1 MIRSLQ
7 GSHYCPGM
15 ERGDFVVLDLEECEQ
30 HESDSTDEKTTAS
43 DPKEEGNRDKYN
55 VYSSF
60 NPYSFNIKQPAVP
73 FHLSKVFDGNIRDRG
88 EQTVYT
94 RKRKRRTAHQVDSY
108 GQLGASTLA
117 TVMRK
122 MSDVP
127 YTLEVTVNGERC
139 KFVSGQFDPMLSSTE
154 YRVPPHFNATDDMTS
169 RPRSLARILDMI
181 ENHPDTVKHLN
192 PK

>member
-1 MIRSLQ
+1 MD
-7 GSHYCPGM
+7 
-15 ERGDFVVLDLEECEQ
+15 RGDFVVLDLESCEQ
-30 HESDSTDEKTTAS
+30 PESCSSADERTTVSDSTDGKNVAS
-43 DPKEEGNRDKYN
+43 DSTEAGSKDKYN

-73 FHLSKVFDGNIRDRG
+73 FHLSKVFDGNKRDRG
-88 EQTVYT
+88 EQAVYT
-94 RKRKRRTAHQVDSY
+94 RKRKRRATHQVDSY

-122 MSDVP
+122 MSGVP

-139 KFVSGQFDPMLSSTE
+139 KFVSGQFDPMLGSTE
-154 YRVPPHFNATDDMTS
+154 YRVPVHFSATDDMTS

-181 ENHPDTVKHLN
+181 ENHPDSAKHL
-192 PK
+192 KTK